1 MRNTLRTRS
10 QDGINLLAAMATVE
24 SHTEQ
29 AEGMT
34 FGELCRAYLAT
45 GKPGDLQLRKWMD
58 AFGDRPAWGGISTDD
73 LDLAGQAMIR
83 EGYMPST
90 VNRNMSQIGTVYRWA
105 KARRIAPR
113 GFQSPTKDVI
123 RYEEA
128 CNPVEISDQ
137 DIQRAID
144 ASVLASD
151 RRFSALVR
159 LLVDSGARR
168 GEVLNA
174 RWRDVSLTERTI
186 LASKTKTGVPR
197 VLHFSQE
204 TARYMERV
212 WPEKS
217 RDPDQMLFES
227 RRAPGAAVNYKKA
240 WETVKAAIGIEFTM
254 RDLRHYRAKKLLES
268 GTPLAVASQCLGHS
282 SLILHRRY
290 GHLENKALAD
300 AVAQSWSHT

>member
-1 MRNTLRTRS
+1 
-10 QDGINLLAAMATVE
+10 
-24 SHTEQ
+24 
-29 AEGMT
+29 
-34 FGELCRAYLAT
+34 
-45 GKPGDLQLRKWMD
+45 
-58 AFGDRPAWGGISTDD
+58 
-73 LDLAGQAMIR
+73 
-83 EGYMPST
+83 
-90 VNRNMSQIGTVYRWA
+90 
-105 KARRIAPR
+105 
-113 GFQSPTKDVI
+113 
-123 RYEEA
+123 
-128 CNPVEISDQ
+128 
-137 DIQRAID
+137 
-144 ASVLASD
+144 
-151 RRFSALVR
+151 
-159 LLVDSGARR
+159 
-168 GEVLNA
+168 
-174 RWRDVSLTERTI
+174 

-227 RRAPGAAVNYKKA
+227 RRALGAAVNYKKA
-240 WETVKAAIGIEFTM
+240 WETVKAATGIEFTM